1 MYPIIDV
8 KATNQLP
15 DRQLLDCRFD
25 LMNPQAGYEQYL
37 QGHLPGARYANLD
50 LDLATLGA
58 GSGRHPLPSD
68 QAFSET
74 LSRLGIRV
82 DAPVVVY
89 DGAGGALAARAWW
102 MLSACGL
109 ECAVLD
115 GGIGAW
121 TAAGLPLSQGQEDI
135 EPTLVAVEL
144 DRSGV
149 VAADQL
155 AADLEAGT
163 VMLMDARAANRFRG
177 EVEPIDPV
185 AGHVPGAENR
195 PFSDNLLDGRF
206 KAQAELAD
214 EWGSVL
220 GGRLP
225 EQVVHMCGSGVTAC
239 TNLLA
244 MEAAGLSGSRLYV
257 DSWSGW
263 IAENRPIAAD

>member
-8 KATNQLP
+8 EALSQLP
-15 DRQLLDCRFD
+15 HRQLLDCRFD
-25 LMNPQAGYEQYL
+25 LMNPQAGYDLCL
-37 QGHLPGARYANLD
+37 QGHLPGAQYANLD

-68 QAFSET
+68 EAFSQS
-74 LSRLGIRV
+74 LSKLGIET
-82 DAPVVVY
+82 DKPVVVY

-109 ECAVLD
+109 KCAVLD

-121 TAAGLPLSQGQEDI
+121 TDAGLPLSEGQEDVL
-135 EPTLVAVEL
+135 PTQVSVEL
-144 DRSGV
+144 DRSSV
-149 VAADQL
+149 VSGDQL
-155 AADLEAGT
+155 ATDLESGA
-163 VMLMDARAANRFRG
+163 VMLVDARAADRFRG

-185 AGHVPGAENR
+185 AGHVPGAKNR
-195 PFSDNLLDGRF
+195 PFSDNLFEGRF
-206 KAQAELAD
+206 KSQAQLAE

-220 GGRLP
+220 GSRSP

-244 MEAAGLSGSRLYV
+244 MEAAGLPGARLYV

-263 IAENRPIAAD
+263 VAENRPIATG